1 MNKYMRILED
11 LIKIESV
18 NNYEELV
25 ADYILDLFKDYDK
38 VETETV
44 VSYPGRNNIIVKL
57 KGKTAAED
65 SKIFAFSGHLDV
77 VAPGEGWTHGPF
89 SAEVIDNKMYGRG
102 TADMKAGVAASLC
115 AILDIIESGQD
126 FPGEIWFLGT
136 VGEEVG
142 MQGALDLVEGGYLDD
157 VDAIIIPEPTKRD
170 DESQAIFASKGSIMY
185 TISAQ
190 GKAAHSSMPELGIN
204 AIMTAVDYIDKVQE
218 QFDEV
223 TADPN
228 YQNKNLG
235 STINVFSTIEGGI
248 QVNSVPDKLVLK
260 GNTRTVPEF
269 GSKEAIRIFEDAIK
283 ANNMDDSK
291 AKLSIEYDQLLDPAE
306 AQKDNELI
314 RSLIAA
320 APNKNVQVRPLIGT
334 CELSRYINISE
345 KIQLVVYG
353 PGLTKNAH
361 IVDEY
366 VELDEYFDTI
376 EIFKKLALNFLRGE
390 SCK

>member
-1 MNKYMRILED
+1 MDKYLKILED

-18 NNYEELV
+18 NDHEELV
-25 ADYILDLFKDYDK
+25 VDYIQELFKDYDN

-44 VSYPGRNNIIVKL
+44 VSYPGRANIIVKL
-57 KGKTAAED
+57 KGNTDSED
-65 SKIFAFSGHLDV
+65 NKIIAFSGHLDV
-77 VAPGEGWTHGPF
+77 VSPGEGWTCGPF
-89 SAEVIDNKMYGRG
+89 SAEISDNKMYGRG
-102 TADMKAGVAASLC
+102 TSDMKAGVAASLY
-115 AILDIIESGQD
+115 AILDIIDSEEE

-142 MQGALDLVEGGYLDD
+142 MQGALDLVEGGYLDE

-170 DESQAIFASKGSIMY
+170 NENQAIFASKGSIMY

-204 AIMTAVDYIDKVQE
+204 AIMTAVDYIDKVQK

-235 STINVFSTIEGGI
+235 STINVFSMIEGGI
-248 QVNSVPDKLVLK
+248 QVNSVPDKLILK

-269 GSKEAIRIFEDAIK
+269 GSKEAIRIFENAIK
-283 ANNMDDSK
+283 ENNNDESK

-306 AQKDNELI
+306 AQRDNQLI

-320 APNKNVQVRPLIGT
+320 APDKNVQVRPLIGT
-334 CELSRYINISE
+334 CELSRYINISDN
-345 KIQLVVYG
+345 IQLVVYG

-376 EIFKKLALNFLRGE
+376 EIFKGLALNFLRGE
-390 SCK
+390 NYK

>member
-1 MNKYMRILED
+1 MNKYMKILED

-25 ADYILDLFKDYDK
+25 ADYILDLFKDYEN

-57 KGKTAAED
+57 KGKTATEN

-77 VAPGEGWTHGPF
+77 VVPGEGWTHGPF

-115 AILDIIESGQD
+115 AILDIMESGQD

-170 DESQAIFASKGSIMY
+170 NENQAIFASKGSIMY

-204 AIMTAVDYIDKVQE
+204 AIMTAVDYIDKVQK

-223 TADPN
+223 TANPS

-235 STINVFSTIEGGI
+235 STINVFSMIEGGI

-269 GSKEAIRIFEDAIK
+269 GSEEATKIFEDAIK
-283 ANNMDDSK
+283 TNNMDDSK

-376 EIFKKLALNFLRGE
+376 EIFKKLALNFLRDE

>member
-126 FPGEIWFLGT
+126 FLGEIWFLGT

-170 DESQAIFASKGSIMY
+170 DENQAIFASKGSIMY

-235 STINVFSTIEGGI
+235 STINVFSMIEGGI